1 MKWWA
6 ILVKSPSLSC
16 QNLRQFGMFLE
27 IAKILTKIFA
37 PVWDVC
43 FCHKVAKI
51 LPKILPQFKISDPDL
66 ENLRGSCPTVNARKM
81 LRVLF
86 FQSRFK
92 TTKSTLLLLFSKAS
106 KLGFDSLCLCRI
118 NVLSENVLISSMKL
132 LTMLFKQKLPQFKQ
146 IARMLGLEFI
156 F

>member
-1 MKWWA
+1 MG
-6 ILVKSPSLSC
+6 
-16 QNLRQFGMFLE
+16 LRFC
-27 IAKILTKIFA
+27 KIF
-37 PVWDVC
+37 D
-43 FCHKVAKI
+43 KN
-51 LPKILPQFKISDPDL
+51 LPQFGIFAFVMRLQKFCQKFCPSLKYLIL
-66 ENLRGSCPTVNARKM
+66 IFENLRGSCPTVNARKM

-106 KLGFDSLCLCRI
+106 KLGFDSLCLCRV

-146 IARMLGLEFI
+146 IERMLGLEFI